1 MPKIRIVDIYINSG
15 RGASPLR
22 RSRVVSHGGAMGSE
36 NVGMSNHND
45 SESLSHRKPK
55 GSLAPVFDQ
64 GLGGP

>member
-1 MPKIRIVDIYINSG
+1 MPKIRITGIYTSTG
-15 RGASPLR
+15 RGAFPLH

-55 GSLAPVFDQ
+55 VSLAPVFDQ
-64 GLGGP
+64 G